1 MKPKVY
7 IALFFAFIFCISRA
21 SAKTTISWWQFWTD
35 PDIKPVIESMVSDFQ
50 KANPD
55 ISVELTD
62 LTWANGHEKIAIAFG
77 SNTGPDIVELGS
89 DWIAEFASNGLLKD
103 VSSEIAPDSSQ
114 FQGWGMSTYK
124 GKVYAQPWIL
134 GTRVLFGNRD
144 LLNKAGY
151 APDWVPVRWNELMYA
166 AKKINRLGK
175 DYYGW
180 GSNTAEKHRLYKKF
194 LPFFWS
200 NDAQIFSDGGKYCLI
215 ASDKAVYA
223 LTFYKQLND
232 SCGYVDTQRG
242 IEDAFLDG
250 KIGFILSGD
259 WLLKRIEKEHR
270 KINLVATLMPGQKF
284 PGKSFLGGEFLA
296 INAAS
301 KNADAAQKFIK
312 YMTSPANQVKFC
324 KANRSANPSSLKAQ
338 EDPYF
343 KSNVILQAFI
353 KQIAFAKHP
362 PVDPDWVYIEEA
374 IEGAVE
380 DALFGDGL
388 VAQPLFEAKEK
399 IDKIKHTE

>member
-1 MKPKVY
+1 MKSKVF
-7 IALFFAFIFCISRA
+7 IALFFAFIFCFSSA
-21 SAKTTISWWQFWTD
+21 SAKTTITWWQFWTD
-35 PDIKPVIESMVSDFQ
+35 PDIKPVIESMVSDFE

-55 ISVELTD
+55 IKVELTD

-77 SNTGPDIVELGS
+77 SSTGPDIVELGS

-114 FQGWGMSTYK
+114 LQGWGMSTYQ

-151 APDWVPVRWNELMYA
+151 DPDWVPVKWNELMYA

-175 DYYGW
+175 NYYGW

-200 NDAQIFSDGGKYCLI
+200 NDAQIFSDDGKYCLI

-242 IEDAFLDG
+242 IEDAFLNG

-270 KINLVATLMPGQKF
+270 KINLMATLMPGQKF

-312 YMTSPANQVKFC
+312 YMTSPENQVKFC

-338 EDPYF
+338 QDPYF

-353 KQIAFAKHP
+353 KQIALAKHP